1 MSPLTTGCRQH
12 QHQKQLLF
20 LLLPPPVDIGFKS
33 FRCHHHCP
41 TMLPVPLPLDYFIVC
56 ARRHHRL
63 IVASEQNFCC
73 LSQYLQTSERKI
85 SALLSASVFN
95 YFIIT
100 PNLDIL
106 LWQVLHHTKD
116 YTGNPRLVRYQKTF
130 PSYATPHTRSRQN
143 DNYRHCPP
151 EHWGHQHRTN
161 WHKADRLN
169 VFLISQE
176 RDATAPIIPT
186 PAATAIKIWQ
196 LPPLPPQYRDVTT
209 TNKLAQSQPSERS
222 VWLRPESTKL
232 VAHYWGWQ
240 KMKLA

>member
-1 MSPLTTGCRQH
+1 MKLALATQHRGRQNWNWQCQHRGWQQKLKLAVQAQRVTKKETFANMSPLTTGCRQH

-169 VFLISQE
+169 VFF
-176 RDATAPIIPT
+176 
-186 PAATAIKIWQ
+186 W
-196 LPPLPPQYRDVTT
+196 
-209 TNKLAQSQPSERS
+209 
-222 VWLRPESTKL
+222 
-232 VAHYWGWQ
+232 
-240 KMKLA
+240 